1 MAEIHHE
8 EFPPIALRRSL
19 LSRAGSYM
27 AIHSKENVKRICN
40 VNFPFYKETS
50 RKFLKTR
57 TNAPIFNIKF
67 KIMLF
72 FADNKKK
79 PPGGSSI
86 AFSRRLRL
94 TTRNR
99 FLFIF
104 IVSFHLIF
112 IVLAQKQY
120 FFKQKKLHF
129 VVDQIN

>member
-40 VNFPFYKETS
+40 VNFPFYKATS

-72 FADNKKK
+72 FADNKKSRLEEAASLS
-79 PPGGSSI
+79 PGG
-86 AFSRRLRL
+86 LG
-94 TTRNR
+94 
-99 FLFIF
+99 
-104 IVSFHLIF
+104 
-112 IVLAQKQY
+112 
-120 FFKQKKLHF
+120 
-129 VVDQIN
+129 